1 MVGAE
6 EGSGAGGDAGLHHR
20 EGGQENYEGG
30 GGWKGTKRGGGW
42 WSDSKFQQSFPVV
55 STSIYQSI
63 LIVLPYA
70 TPLFSM

>member
-30 GGWKGTKRGGGW
+30 GKGLKEGGL
-42 WSDSKFQQSFPVV
+42 VV
-55 STSIYQSI
+55 RQ
-63 LIVLPYA
+63 
-70 TPLFSM
+70 

>member
-30 GGWKGTKRGGGW
+30 GGWKGTKRGGAGG
-42 WSDSKFQQSFPVV
+42 QTV
-55 STSIYQSI
+55 SSSRAFLSSQLQYIN
-63 LIVLPYA
+63 
-70 TPLFSM
+70 